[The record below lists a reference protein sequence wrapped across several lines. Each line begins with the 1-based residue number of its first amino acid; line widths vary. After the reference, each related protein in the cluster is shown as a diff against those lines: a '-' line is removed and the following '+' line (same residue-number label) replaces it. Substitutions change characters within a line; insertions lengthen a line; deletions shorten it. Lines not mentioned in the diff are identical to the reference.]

1 VSVAVETVADCRG
14 VEVREGSTVVTAGG
28 SNRLIER
35 TVKRI
40 ESRRTDGMPQA
51 VPFVWMT
58 DGSYTTPDRL
68 AVVA

>member
-1 VSVAVETVADCRG
+1 VSEVDCRG
-14 VEVREGSTVVTAGG
+14 VEIKDGSTVVVAGG
-28 SNRLIER
+28 SARLHER
-35 TVKRI
+35 TVKRV
-40 ESRRTDGMPQA
+40 ESRKTDGMPEA